1 MNEEIK
7 QQVLEFL
14 KFNGYSKT
22 AQKLLVEKPVIN
34 ENKTS
39 DSEKKQ
45 PRLVSYFDGASVK
58 EGRRKRVQNEL
69 AAIKI

>member
-22 AQKLLVEKPVIN
+22 AQKLQTEKPATN
-34 ENKTS
+34 ENKTA
-39 DSEKKQ
+39 DLANKK
-45 PRLVSYFDGASVK
+45 PRLISYFEGANVK
-58 EGRRKRVQNEL
+58 EGRRKRIQSEL
-69 AAIKI
+69 AQIKI